1 MWTQLRNYIETCAWT
16 LVRCRLDGA
25 PVKFVDRRRTAVAT
39 AFTKLTDERIT
50 KVQGRHH
57 GASLRWMLR
66 VSVRCAPLSTLGD
79 TARTRLHEHVSV
91 AMSCRRSCG
100 VAHLMACRRCLC
112 DGNVVS
118 VTKAVLCG
126 CCADLL
132 VAHSVT
138 RTLIHVHMSVAHVEA
153 VLTTHRKAITKVFR
167 HYSERDGAKTKSS
180 KPSDISYRWTMYWP
194 QFHLLLQ
201 QCGIIAGTSFHDS
214 EVWVGLGKTPTCG
227 TFTHACHRKC
237 SSARIVFS
245 KVSSSCNL
253 AF

>member
-50 KVQGRHH
+50 KVQGQDH
-57 GASLRWMLR
+57 GASSRWALRA
-66 VSVRCAPLSTLGD
+66 SVF
-79 TARTRLHEHVSV
+79 
-91 AMSCRRSCG
+91 
-100 VAHLMACRRCLC
+100 
-112 DGNVVS
+112 
-118 VTKAVLCG
+118 
-126 CCADLL
+126 ADLL

-138 RTLIHVHMSVAHVEA
+138 RTLIHVHMAVAHVEA

-214 EVWVGLGKTPTCG
+214 FGGLGGSREDAYMWNVYSCLSPEMQ
-227 TFTHACHRKC
+227 
-237 SSARIVFS
+237 FS
-245 KVSSSCNL
+245 TDCFQQSFFFVQLSIL
-253 AF
+253 MMRMWYW

>member
-50 KVQGRHH
+50 KVQGTDH
-57 GASLRWMLR
+57 GASSRWALRA
-66 VSVRCAPLSTLGD
+66 SVFVRKPSTTCD
-79 TARTRLHEHVSV
+79 
-91 AMSCRRSCG
+91 
-100 VAHLMACRRCLC
+100 AHTY
-112 DGNVVS
+112 VS
-118 VTKAVLCG
+118 VTKAVLCA

-138 RTLIHVHMSVAHVEA
+138 RTLIHVHMAVAHVEA

-214 EVWVGLGKTPTCG
+214 FGGLGGSREDAYMWNVYSCLSPEMQ
-227 TFTHACHRKC
+227 C
-237 SSARIVFS
+237 STDCFS
-245 KVSSSCNL
+245 KVPLCNL